1 MTKLRIVMFGVVALV
16 GLAWALPAFAHS
28 AKAAGTTVSVVAGK
42 PSEFGF
48 KLSTKTIPAT
58 GSVTFKLTNSG
69 ALPHDLKV
77 CSSDKGGSA
86 DTCTGTSTATISPG
100 SSATLVVNFKTKGT
114 YEYLCTVPGHA
125 AAGMKGDLTVK

>member
-42 PSEFGF
+42 PSEFAF
-48 KLSTKTIPAT
+48 QLSAKSVPT
-58 GSVTFKLTNSG
+58 GTVTFKLTNSG
-69 ALPHDLKV
+69 ALPHDLKF

-86 DTCTGTSTATISPG
+86 DSCSGTGTAVISPG
-100 SSATLVVNFKTKGT
+100 QSATLKVDFKTKGT
-114 YEYLCTVPGHA
+114 YEYLCTVSGHA
-125 AAGMKGDLTVK
+125 AAG

>member
-28 AKAAGTTVSVVAGK
+28 AKATGTTVTVVAGK

-48 KLSTKTIPAT
+48 KLSTKTIAAP

-69 ALPHDLKV
+69 ALPHDLEL
-77 CSSDKGGSA
+77 CSSNKGGSA
-86 DTCTGTSTATISPG
+86 DSCAGKTTPQISPG
-100 SSATLVVNFKTKGT
+100 GSATLVVDFKTKGT